1 MKDEESDELLL
12 SRAYWLSE
20 RAAVGQD
27 TEATEQLVAKR
38 SPASHSPIL
47 SQRVTLGFRLRRFH
61 RGAPQLNASPKL
73 KPWTP
78 AQAQD

>member
-20 RAAVGQD
+20 RTAVGQD
-27 TEATEQLVAKR
+27 TEATEQRDAKR

-47 SQRVTLGFRLRRFH
+47 SQRLMLEVRV
-61 RGAPQLNASPKL
+61 ASPIPRPGKNQL
-73 KPWTP
+73 TLPQQP
-78 AQAQD
+78 AG